1 MTPSPA
7 PPALGMLLECHRAGR
22 LASDY
27 PAVRGMITGLSDEDL
42 VTAGQLL
49 SRLDPADVLREHPGT
64 PMLTVAITGY
74 GTLSPLAGSITVEL
88 ARHGLLARTRVSSAG
103 TYLFDLGDPESSLY
117 AAAPDLVL
125 CVLDPMM
132 IFDEVPLPWH
142 PADAERVISEKV
154 AIISGLAARFEA
166 ASSATLV
173 LNTLPLLQRHTAQLV
188 DHSSRAR
195 LSAVWHEGNA
205 RLLRLAAEHPA
216 VTTLDLAPLLAEGIP
231 AEDPRLSQYARAHLA
246 PQLLARYAREVGHLA
261 RSLSGQAKKVL
272 ALDLDGTL
280 WGGVLGE
287 TSADGVEAAG
297 TYRGEAF
304 RAFQRVIKQLGSQGV
319 LLAAVSKN
327 DIEPVRAVFRNHQ
340 DMVLREEDFV
350 RIIANWHPK
359 HDNLIQLAKDL
370 NVGLDSLV
378 FVDDSAY
385 ECGLIRHELPGVEVI
400 QVGEEPARHTT
411 RLLRDGWFDTRE
423 ITEEDH
429 VRVTRYRDE
438 FARKD
443 FLDSFDSLE
452 EYLSR
457 LQIKVTVTTIRDG
470 DAALLRVSQ
479 LTLRTNQFNL
489 TGRRLQPAELH
500 QLLADRA
507 ASVVAIHAAD
517 RFGDNGLVG
526 AVFIRRVGTDTT
538 IENFLLSCRVF
549 SRGIEQAALAAILR
563 HARTTGATRVHGGY
577 QATSKNEKVKDF
589 YLRNGFIQVA
599 CDGTKATFCHDLTDI
614 PPTPPHIDLTNRLGE
629 NSREFHL

>member
-1 MTPSPA
+1 MTPTPA
-7 PPALGMLLECHRAGR
+7 PPALGVLLDCHRAGR

-49 SRLDPADVLREHPGT
+49 SRIDPAEVLREHPGT
-64 PMLTVAITGY
+64 PVLTVAITGY
-74 GTLSPLAGSITVEL
+74 GTLSPLAGSITAEL
-88 ARHGLLARTRVSSAG
+88 ARHGLLARTWVSSAG
-103 TYLFDLGDPESSLY
+103 SYLFDLGDAESSLY
-117 AAAPDLVL
+117 ATAPDLVL

-132 IFDEVPLPWH
+132 IFDEVPLPWR
-142 PADAERVISEKV
+142 PEDVERIFSGKL

-188 DHSSRAR
+188 DHSSRTR
-195 LSAVWHEGNA
+195 LSAVWHEGNT
-205 RLLRLAAEHPA
+205 RLLRLTAEHAA
-216 VTTLDLAPLLAEGIP
+216 VITLDLAPLLAEGIP

-261 RSLSGQAKKVL
+261 RSRTGQTKKVL
-272 ALDLDGTL
+272 VLDLDGTL

-287 TSADGVEAAG
+287 TSSDEVEAAG

-304 RAFQRVIKQLGSQGV
+304 RAFQRVIKQLGTQGV

-327 DIEPVRAVFRNHQ
+327 DIEPVRAVFRNHP

-385 ECGLIRHELPGVEVI
+385 ECGLIRHELPGVAVI
-400 QVGEEPARHTT
+400 QLSAEPARHTT
-411 RLLRDGWFDTRE
+411 WLLRDSWFGTRE

-429 VRVTRYRDE
+429 VRLARYRHE
-438 FARKD
+438 LARKD
-443 FLDSFDSLE
+443 FLDNFDSLD
-452 EYLSR
+452 EYLSG
-457 LQIKVTVTTIRDG
+457 LQIKVTVTRVQND
-470 DAALLRVSQ
+470 DAALPRISQ

-489 TGRRLQPAELH
+489 TGRRLQPAELR
-500 QLLADRA
+500 QLLADPA
-507 ASVVAIHAAD
+507 ASVVAIRAAD

-526 AVFIRRVGTDTT
+526 AVFMRRVGSDTT

-549 SRGIEQAALAAILR
+549 SRGIEQAGLAAILSA
-563 HARTTGATRVHGGY
+563 ARAAGATSVFGSYR
-577 QATSKNEKVKDF
+577 ATAKNEKVRDF
-589 YLRNGFIQVA
+589 YLRNGFTQVA
-599 CDGTKATFCHDLTDI
+599 ADGTSATFCHDLADI
-614 PPTPPHIDLTNRLGE
+614 PGIPTHIHLTNRLGE
-629 NSREFHL
+629 NSP

>member
-22 LASDY
+22 LAPDY

-64 PMLTVAITGY
+64 PVLTVAITGY
-74 GTLSPLAGSITVEL
+74 GTLSPLAGSITAEL
-88 ARHGLLARTRVSSAG
+88 ARHGLLARTWVSSAG
-103 TYLFDLGDPESSLY
+103 GYLFDLGDPESSLY

-132 IFDEVPLPWH
+132 IFDEVPLPWRQE
-142 PADAERVISEKV
+142 DVERIFSEKL

-173 LNTLPLLQRHTAQLV
+173 LNTLPLLQRHTAQLI

-205 RLLRLAAEHPA
+205 QLLRLAAAHPA
-216 VTTLDLAPLLAEGIP
+216 VITLDLAPLLAEGIP

-261 RSLSGQAKKVL
+261 RSLNGQAKKAL

-287 TSADGVEAAG
+287 TSADEVDAAG

-327 DIEPVRAVFRNHQ
+327 DIEPVRAVLRDHP

-359 HDNLIQLAKDL
+359 HDNLIQLAKDVNL
-370 NVGLDSLV
+370 GLDSLV

-385 ECGLIRHELPGVEVI
+385 ECGLIRHELPGVAVI
-400 QVGEEPARHTT
+400 QLSAEPARHTT
-411 RLLRDGWFDTRE
+411 WLLRDSWFCTRE

-429 VRVTRYRDE
+429 VRLARYRHE
-438 FARKD
+438 LARKD
-443 FLDSFDSLE
+443 FLDNFDSLD
-452 EYLSR
+452 EYLSG
-457 LQIKVTVTTIRDG
+457 LQIKVTVTRIHNG
-470 DAALLRVSQ
+470 DAALPRISQ

-489 TGRRLQPAELH
+489 TGRRLQPAELR
-500 QLLADRA
+500 QLLADPA
-507 ASVVAIHAAD
+507 ASVVAIRAAD

-526 AVFIRRVGTDTT
+526 AVFMRRVGTDMT

-549 SRGIEQAALAAILR
+549 SRGIEQAGLAAILCA
-563 HARTTGATRVHGGY
+563 ARAAGATSVFGSYR
-577 QATSKNEKVKDF
+577 ATAKNEKVKDF
-589 YLRNGFIQVA
+589 YLRNAFTQIA
-599 CDGTKATFCHDLTDI
+599 ADGTSVTFCHDLTDI
-614 PPTPPHIDLTNRLGE
+614 PGIPPHIHLTNRLGE
-629 NSREFHL
+629 NSP

>member
-1 MTPSPA
+1 
-7 PPALGMLLECHRAGR
+7 MLFECHRAGR
-22 LASDY
+22 LALDY
-27 PAVRGMITGLSDEDL
+27 PVVRDMLAGLSDEEL

-64 PMLTVAITGY
+64 PVLTVAITGH
-74 GTLSPLAGSITVEL
+74 GTLSPLAGSITAEL

-103 TYLFDLGDPESSLY
+103 SYVFDLGDQESSLY

-132 IFDEVPLPWH
+132 IFDEVPLPWR
-142 PADAERVISEKV
+142 PDDVERIFSAKL

-166 ASSATLV
+166 ATSATLV

-205 RLLRLAAEHPA
+205 QLLRLAAEHAA
-216 VTTLDLAPLLAEGIP
+216 VITLDLGPLLAEGIP

-261 RSLSGQAKKVL
+261 RSLAGQAKKVL

-287 TSADGVEAAG
+287 TPADGVEAAG
-297 TYRGEAF
+297 SYRGEAF

-327 DIEPVRAVFRNHQ
+327 DIEPVRAVFRNHP
-340 DMVLREEDFV
+340 DMVLREQDFV
-350 RIIANWHPK
+350 RIVANWHPK
-359 HDNLIQLAKDL
+359 HDNLTQLAKDL

-385 ECGLIRHELPGVEVI
+385 ECGLVRDELPDVAVI
-400 QVGEEPARHTT
+400 QVSAEPARHVT

-429 VRVTRYRDE
+429 VRVARYRDE
-438 FARKD
+438 LARKD
-443 FLDSFDSLE
+443 FLDSFDSLD

-457 LQIKVTVTTIRDG
+457 LEIKVTVSKIRDG
-470 DAALLRVSQ
+470 DAAVPRVAQ

-489 TGRRLQPAELH
+489 TGVRLQPADLGW
-500 QLLADRA
+500 LLADPA
-507 ASVVAIHAAD
+507 ASVVTIRSAD

-526 AVFIRRVGTDTT
+526 AVFIHRTDTDT
-538 IENFLLSCRVF
+538 NIDNFLLSCRVF
-549 SRGIEQAALAAILR
+549 SRGIEQACLAAILR
-563 HARTTGATRVHGGY
+563 EARDTGAARVFGSY
-577 QATSKNEKVKDF
+577 RTTSKNEKVKDF
-589 YLRNGFIQVA
+589 YLRNGFTQVA
-599 CDGTKATFCHDLTDI
+599 ANGTSATFCHDLADI
-614 PPTPPHIDLTNRLGE
+614 PAIPPHIDLTNRLGE
-629 NSREFHL
+629 NSREYHR

>member
-1 MTPSPA
+1 
-7 PPALGMLLECHRAGR
+7 MLFECHRAGR
-22 LASDY
+22 LAADY
-27 PAVRGMITGLSDEDL
+27 PAVRDMIAGLSDEDL

-64 PMLTVAITGY
+64 PVLTVAITGY
-74 GTLSPLAGSITVEL
+74 GTLSPLAGSITVQL
-88 ARHGLLARTRVSSAG
+88 ARHGLLARTCVYSAG
-103 TYLFDLGDPESSLY
+103 SYVFDLGDPESSLY

-132 IFDEVPLPWH
+132 IFDEVPLPWR
-142 PADAERVISEKV
+142 PEDVERIFTEKL
-154 AIISGLAARFEA
+154 AIISGLAAGFEA

-205 RLLRLAAEHPA
+205 RLLRMAAEHPA
-216 VTTLDLAPLLAEGIP
+216 VITLDLAPLVAEGIP
-231 AEDPRLSQYARAHLA
+231 VEDPRLSQYARAHLA

-261 RSLSGQAKKVL
+261 RSLTGQTKKVL

-297 TYRGEAF
+297 TFRGEAF
-304 RAFQRVIKQLGSQGV
+304 HAFQRVIKQLGSQGV

-327 DIEPVRAVFRNHQ
+327 DIEPVRAVFRNHP

-350 RIIANWHPK
+350 RVVANWHPK
-359 HDNLIQLAKDL
+359 HDNVIQLAKDL

-385 ECGLIRHELPGVEVI
+385 ECGLIRHELPDVAVI
-400 QVGEEPARHTT
+400 QVSAEPAQHTT
-411 RLLRDGWFDTRE
+411 RLLRDGWFDARE

-429 VRVTRYRDE
+429 VRVARYRDE
-438 FARKD
+438 LTRKD
-443 FLDSFDSLE
+443 FLDSFDSLD

-457 LQIKVTVTTIRDG
+457 LEITVTVTTIGDG
-470 DAALLRVSQ
+470 DTAIPRVSQ

-489 TGRRLQPAELH
+489 TGVRRQPAELR
-500 QLLADRA
+500 QFLADPA
-507 ASVVAIHAAD
+507 ASVVTIRAAD
-517 RFGDNGLVG
+517 RFGDNGIVG
-526 AVFIRRVGTDTT
+526 AVFIRSMGTDMT
-538 IENFLLSCRVF
+538 IDNFLLSCRVF
-549 SRGIEQAALAAILR
+549 SRGIEQACLAAILR
-563 HARTTGATRVHGGY
+563 AARDTGAARVLGSY
-577 QATSKNEKVKDF
+577 RATSKNEKVRDF
-589 YLRNGFIQVA
+589 YLRNGFTQVA
-599 CDGTKATFCHDLTDI
+599 VDGTSATFRHDLADI
-614 PPTPPHIDLTNRLGE
+614 PAIPPHIDLTNRLGE
-629 NSREFHL
+629 NSREYHR

>member
-1 MTPSPA
+1 
-7 PPALGMLLECHRAGR
+7 MLFECHRAGR
-22 LASDY
+22 LAADY
-27 PAVRGMITGLSDEDL
+27 PAVRDMIAGLSDEDL

-64 PMLTVAITGY
+64 PVLTVAITGH
-74 GTLSPLAGSITVEL
+74 GTLSPLAGSITAEL
-88 ARHGLLARTRVSSAG
+88 ARHGLLARTCVSSTG
-103 TYLFDLGDPESSLY
+103 TGSYVFDLGDPESSLY
-117 AAAPDLVL
+117 AAAPDLIL

-132 IFDEVPLPWH
+132 IFDEVPLPWR
-142 PADAERVISEKV
+142 PEDVERIFTEKL

-166 ASSATLV
+166 GSGATLV
-173 LNTLPLLQRHTAQLV
+173 LNTLPLFQRHTAQLV
-188 DHSSRAR
+188 DHRSRIR
-195 LSAVWHEGNA
+195 LSAVWYEGNA
-205 RLLRLAAEHPA
+205 RLLRLAAEYPA
-216 VTTLDLAPLLAEGIP
+216 VMTIDLAPLIAEGIP
-231 AEDPRLSQYARAHLA
+231 AEDPQLSQYARAHLA
-246 PQLLARYAREVGHLA
+246 PQLLARYAREIGHLA
-261 RSLSGQAKKVL
+261 RSRTGQTKKVL

-327 DIEPVRAVFRNHQ
+327 DIEPVRAVFSNHP

-385 ECGLIRHELPGVEVI
+385 ECGLIRHELPGVAVI
-400 QVGEEPARHTT
+400 QVSAEPARHTT

-429 VRVTRYRDE
+429 VRVARYRDE
-438 FARKD
+438 LARKD
-443 FLDSFDSLE
+443 FLDSFDSLD

-457 LQIKVTVTTIRDG
+457 LEIKVTVTRIHNG
-470 DAALLRVSQ
+470 DAALPRISQ

-489 TGRRLQPAELH
+489 TGGRLQPAELR
-500 QLLADRA
+500 QLLADPA
-507 ASVVAIHAAD
+507 ASVVTIRAAD

-526 AVFIRRVGTDTT
+526 AVFIRRVDTDAT

-549 SRGIEQAALAAILR
+549 SRGIEQACLAAILR
-563 HARTTGATRVHGGY
+563 EAHDTGATRVFGSY
-577 QATSKNEKVKDF
+577 QATAKNEKVKDF
-589 YLRNGFIQVA
+589 YLRNGFTQDA
-599 CDGTKATFCHDLTDI
+599 ADGTSATFCHDLTDI
-614 PPTPPHIDLTNRLGE
+614 PEIPPHIHLTNRLGE
-629 NSREFHL
+629 NSP

>member
-1 MTPSPA
+1 
-7 PPALGMLLECHRAGR
+7 MLLEYYRAGR

-27 PAVRGMITGLSDEDL
+27 PAVRDMIAGLSDEDL

-64 PMLTVAITGY
+64 PVLTVAITGY
-74 GTLSPLAGSITVEL
+74 GTLSPLAGSITAEF
-88 ARHGLLARTRVSSAG
+88 ARHGLLARTRISSAG
-103 TYLFDLGDPESSLY
+103 SYLFDLGDPGSSFY
-117 AAAPDLVL
+117 AAAPDLAL
-125 CVLDPMM
+125 CLLDPMM
-132 IFDEVPLPWH
+132 IFDEVPLPWR
-142 PADAERVISEKV
+142 PEDVERIFSEKL
-154 AIISGLAARFEA
+154 AIISGLAAGSEA

-188 DHSSRAR
+188 DHRSRAQ

-205 RLLRLAAEHPA
+205 RLLRMAAEHA
-216 VTTLDLAPLLAEGIP
+216 GVITLDLAPLLAEGIP
-231 AEDPRLSQYARAHLA
+231 AEDPRLSLYARAHLA
-246 PQLLARYAREVGHLA
+246 PRLLARYAREVGHLA
-261 RSLSGQAKKVL
+261 RSINGQTKKVL
-272 ALDLDGTL
+272 ALDLDETL
-280 WGGVLGE
+280 WGGSLDE
-287 TSADGVEAAG
+287 TSADGIEAAG

-327 DIEPVRAVFRNHQ
+327 DIEPVRAVFRNHP

-385 ECGLIRHELPGVEVI
+385 ECGLIRHELPGVAVI
-400 QVGEEPARHTT
+400 QVSAEPARHTT
-411 RLLRDGWFDTRE
+411 LLLRDSWFGTRQ

-429 VRVTRYRDE
+429 LRLARYRHE
-438 FARKD
+438 LARKD
-443 FLDSFDSLE
+443 FLDNFDSLD

-457 LQIKVTVTTIRDG
+457 LQIKVTATRIQDD
-470 DAALLRVSQ
+470 DAALPRISQ

-489 TGRRLQPAELH
+489 TGRRLPPAELR
-500 QLLADRA
+500 QLLADPV
-507 ASVVAIHAAD
+507 ASVVAIRAAD

-526 AVFIRRVGTDTT
+526 AVFMRRVDTDIT

-549 SRGIEQAALAAILR
+549 SRGIEQAGLAAILR
-563 HARTTGATRVHGGY
+563 EARATGATRVFGSY
-577 QATSKNEKVKDF
+577 RATAKNEKVKDF
-589 YLRNGFIQVA
+589 YLRNGFTQIA
-599 CDGTKATFCHDLTDI
+599 ADGTSATFCHDLTDI
-614 PPTPPHIDLTNRLGE
+614 PGVPPHIHLTNRLGE
-629 NSREFHL
+629 NSREYHR